1 MKTQRGQ
8 LLIVV
13 AIVISLGLLLLA
25 VAVDG
30 GRLFL
35 ERNRIAR
42 GAQSAADAGVGV
54 AAEEMVEL
62 AQARRDEALQ
72 EWQDA
77 QEEQDGENEPEEE
90 PEFEPCDPEP
100 YCWLE
105 EEDWESLGSELVRAD
120 VEREALKY
128 ARANGFDPGDS
139 QTLKLEI
146 EYEVFRSEETLQ
158 VRVTIQKRTTI
169 LLVGLLGESFV
180 NLEAEGL
187 SKLLSR

>member
-13 AIVISLGLLLLA
+13 AIVISLGLLMLA

-35 ERNRIAR
+35 ERNRMER

-72 EWQDA
+72 EWEDA
-77 QEEQDGENEPEEE
+77 QEEQDGENGPEEE

-100 YCWLE
+100 YCWLV
-105 EEDWESLGSELVRAD
+105 EEDWETLDSEPVRAD
-120 VEREALKY
+120 VEREALEY
-128 ARANGFDPGDS
+128 ARANGFDRGDS

-158 VRVTIQKRTTI
+158 VRVTIQRRTTI

-187 SKLLSR
+187 SKLLGR